1 MSDNSSKKVGGIHSP
16 SAQQI
21 PLDLRHV
28 EALGREDYFVN
39 ESNENVL
46 KWLNKWPEW
55 PTPTFVIYG
64 PKASGKTHL
73 LSVWAEKSQQDVFS
87 INDVLSSGWESFSD
101 QKHMAIDD
109 VHEAIGD
116 EVKEKNLFH
125 LYNQLLANGGTLLLT
140 SEDTPSSLNF
150 ALPDW
155 ASRMRAAT
163 SETLHEPDDNLL
175 SIVLL
180 KLFQDKK
187 VTITDKEIQ
196 YIVPRI
202 ERSYAT
208 AQHLVEEVN
217 QVSLSQKRP
226 ITIPLIKMVMES
238 ANFNQKELYP
248 DTQTN
253 VL

>member
-1 MSDNSSKKVGGIHSP
+1 MSNHSSEKAGGAP
-16 SAQQI
+16 SSAAQQI

-46 KWLNKWPEW
+46 KWLNKWPDW

-73 LSVWAEKSQQDVFS
+73 LSVWAEKSKQDVLK
-87 INDVLSSGWESFSD
+87 INDVLSNGWESYRD

-116 EVKEKNLFH
+116 RAKEEHLFH
-125 LYNQLLANGGTLLLT
+125 IYNQILANGGTLLLT
-140 SEDTPSSLNF
+140 SEATPKSLAF
-150 ALPDW
+150 DLPDW

-163 SETLHEPDDNLL
+163 SETIQEPDDGLL

-187 VTITDKEIQ
+187 VAITDKEIQ

-202 ERSYAT
+202 ERSYAM

-217 QVSLSQKRP
+217 QASLSQKRP
-226 ITIPLIKMVMES
+226 VTIPLIKTVMGS
-238 ANFNQKELYP
+238 PNFNQEELYS